1 MTFKDTKIYQIGKF
15 LKDNPNKTF
24 TNSDIAKNLK
34 INPSTVSSSLSRLR
48 NGQSVKVDKKI
59 NVKYVNKKGNTVK
72 YSRTIKVNS
81 LTKTGKI
88 RKKSYTGFP
97 MKKFKKS
104 GKGNVYEKKEKVSGG
119 FIGRFETW
127 KVDFKLIET
136 NSKNKNKNKW
146 IDKMDLSAY
155 AIGIVPFGTSDSK
168 VVEVSGLKLFR
179 TTLDKMQDEN
189 ISLWNAVK
197 ENDSNSVYIGSELLS
212 NETLDENYN
221 AEWNGQITFVNN
233 VGVVYHFP
241 IKYFVGINEYD

>member
-1 MTFKDTKIYQIGKF
+1 MNFKDTKIYQIGKF

-34 INPSTVSSSLSRLR
+34 INPKTVSSSLSRLR
-48 NGQSVKVDKKI
+48 NGA
-59 NVKYVNKKGNTVK
+59 NVKKNNRIVLNKN
-72 YSRTIKVNS
+72 
-81 LTKTGKI
+81 GKP

-97 MKKFKKS
+97 MKNFKKS
-104 GKGNVYEKKEKVSGG
+104 EKGNIYERKEKVSGG
-119 FIGRFETW
+119 FVGRFETW

-136 NSKNKNKNKW
+136 NSKNKKKNKW
-146 IDKMDLSAY
+146 LDKMDLSAF
-155 AIGIVPFGTSDSK
+155 AIGIVPFGTIDSK
-168 VVEVSGLKLFR
+168 IIEASGLKLFR

-197 ENDSNSVYIGSELLS
+197 ENDDNSVYIGAELLS

-221 AEWNGQITFVNN
+221 SEWNGQITFVNN

-241 IKYFVGINEYD
+241 IKYYVGINEYD